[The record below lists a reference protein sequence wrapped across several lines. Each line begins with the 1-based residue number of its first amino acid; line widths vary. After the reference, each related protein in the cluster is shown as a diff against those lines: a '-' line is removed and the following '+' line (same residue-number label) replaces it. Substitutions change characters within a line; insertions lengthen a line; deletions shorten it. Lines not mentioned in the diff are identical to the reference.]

1 MAGFDR
7 VYELAKC
14 FRNEGMDT
22 QHLQEFTQVE
32 WYVAYWRYEDNIKF
46 FTNFIKNLLTE
57 LLGTQVITYQ
67 GHELDFS
74 KENWN
79 RIDYCK
85 ELESVL
91 GFNALEIDDPQELKK
106 KLWKQIFSHMV
117 I

>member
-46 FTNFIKNLLTE
+46 LQISL
-57 LLGTQVITYQ
+57 
-67 GHELDFS
+67 
-74 KENWN
+74 
-79 RIDYCK
+79 RIY
-85 ELESVL
+85 
-91 GFNALEIDDPQELKK
+91 
-106 KLWKQIFSHMV
+106 
-117 I
+117 